1 LLDFTLPNVTL
12 LIAILLNVA
21 ATFAGHKKEQLE
33 PRKKV
38 LKVKVVKEKQFL
50 RDQLFG
56 AQLSVMIRECS
67 ENAKV
72 LI

>member
-1 LLDFTLPNVTL
+1 LAFFDAALLNFTLSNVTL

-38 LKVKVVKEKQFL
+38 LKVKGCQRKTIC
-50 RDQLFG
+50 
-56 AQLSVMIRECS
+56 A
-67 ENAKV
+67 
-72 LI
+72 